1 MAKKTPLTLEKVK
14 AVIDKTDV
22 SDTLKRQRKQKAE
35 QMVNGKLGV
44 YCTALRKKVN
54 ITPGTAKIYSVPIGK
69 GRAAIF
75 LEGTN
80 PKCVTK
86 DGKKTSARTILA
98 NVVASSI
105 SGRASGSPKRSRSRS
120 RSAGRKR
127 SRSRSRSK
135 SKGRKRS
142 KSKGRKRSRK

>member
-14 AVIDKTDV
+14 AIIDKSDV

-75 LEGTN
+75 LEGTS

-120 RSAGRKR
+120 AGRKR
-127 SRSRSRSK
+127 SRSR

-142 KSKGRKRSRK
+142 KSKGRKRSRKR